1 VQPDGWTQMAGKG
14 RAGNMNF
21 RPENKAREPGRND
34 QLPTGTPDI
43 QIARS
48 VAPQSILLLAQQR
61 LGLPAES
68 LIPFGHFKAK
78 VDLSNIDTGTAH
90 GKLVLVTAITPT
102 PAGEGKTTT
111 SVGLND
117 ALNLL
122 GKNSMVCLREPSL
135 GPCFGMK
142 GGAAGGGWAQVIP
155 MEDINLHFNGDFH
168 AITSAHNLL
177 TAMIDNHLHWG
188 NEENI
193 DPRKITWKR
202 VVDLNDRALRH
213 VVQGL
218 GGSAHGIPRES
229 GFDITVASEIMAI
242 ICLAENLKGLQV
254 RLGKIV
260 IGRRYDKT
268 VVTASDVGAD
278 GALTVLLKDAFLPN
292 LVQSLEHNPVFIH
305 GGPFA
310 NIAHGCNSVA
320 ATRAALSLSEI
331 VITEAGFGADLGAE
345 KFINIKCRQSG
356 LRPDAVVLVCTI
368 RALKMQGGV
377 TKSDLVTPNTEALL
391 KGATNL
397 EQHVRNLRQFGL
409 TPIISINRFPF
420 DTEEELRALLDICD
434 QLDVKAAVAD
444 HWAKGGEGAK
454 EVARLLVEQLADSSA
469 EVQMLYD
476 DEDSLIEK
484 IETIAT
490 TIYGASGVELF
501 PEAKRQLA
509 EFEALG
515 FGHLPVCIAKTQYSF
530 TADPKQ
536 TGELS
541 EHTLPVREARLAA
554 GAGFIVVVCGDVMTM
569 PGLPR
574 HPAALDIGLDENGL
588 VEGLF

>member
-1 VQPDGWTQMAGKG
+1 
-14 RAGNMNF
+14 
-21 RPENKAREPGRND
+21 
-34 QLPTGTPDI
+34 
-43 QIARS
+43 
-48 VAPQSILLLAQQR
+48 
-61 LGLPAES
+61 
-68 LIPFGHFKAK
+68 
-78 VDLSNIDTGTAH
+78 
-90 GKLVLVTAITPT
+90 
-102 PAGEGKTTT
+102 
-111 SVGLND
+111 LND

-122 GKNSMVCLREPSL
+122 GKKSMVCLREPSL

-177 TAMIDNHLHWG
+177 TAMIDNHLYWG

-193 DPRKITWKR
+193 DPQKITWKR

-242 ICLAENLKGLQV
+242 ICLAENLEDLQV

-268 VVTASDVGAD
+268 VVTARDVGAD
-278 GALTVLLKDAFLPN
+278 GALTVLLKDALLPN

-320 ATRAALSLSEI
+320 ATRAALSLSEV

-356 LRPDAVVLVCTI
+356 LRPDAVILVCTV

-377 TKSDLVTPNTEALL
+377 PKSDLTTPNIEALV
-391 KGATNL
+391 KGAANL
-397 EQHVRNLRQFGL
+397 EQHVRNLRLFGL
-409 TPIISINRFPF
+409 APIISINRFPF
-420 DTEEELRALLDICD
+420 DTDQELRALLDICD

-444 HWAKGGEGAK
+444 HWATGGVGAK
-454 EVARLLVEQLADSSA
+454 EVARLLVEQLAEPSA

-490 TIYGASGVELF
+490 TIYCASGVELF
-501 PEAKRQLA
+501 PEARRQLA

-530 TADPKQ
+530 TADAKQ
-536 TGELS
+536 TGELT

-574 HPAALDIGLDENGL
+574 YPAALDIGLDENGL
-588 VEGLF
+588 VKGLF

>member
-1 VQPDGWTQMAGKG
+1 
-14 RAGNMNF
+14 MNF
-21 RPENKAREPGRND
+21 RPGNKTSEPDRND
-34 QLPTGTPDI
+34 QLPPGTPDI
-43 QIARS
+43 EIARS

-122 GKNSMVCLREPSL
+122 GKNSMACLREPSL

-155 MEDINLHFNGDFH
+155 MVDINLHFNGDFH

-202 VVDLNDRALRH
+202 VVDLNDRSLRH

-242 ICLAENLKGLQV
+242 ICLAENLKDLQV

-377 TKSDLVTPNTEALL
+377 TKSDLVTPNTEALV
-391 KGATNL
+391 KGAANL
-397 EQHVRNLRQFGL
+397 EQHIRNLRLFGL

-454 EVARLLVEQLADSSA
+454 EVARLLVEQLAEPSA

-490 TIYGASGVELF
+490 TIYGARGVELF

-530 TADPKQ
+530 TADAKQ
-536 TGELS
+536 TGELG

>member
-1 VQPDGWTQMAGKG
+1 
-14 RAGNMNF
+14 
-21 RPENKAREPGRND
+21 
-34 QLPTGTPDI
+34 
-43 QIARS
+43 
-48 VAPQSILLLAQQR
+48 
-61 LGLPAES
+61 
-68 LIPFGHFKAK
+68 
-78 VDLSNIDTGTAH
+78 
-90 GKLVLVTAITPT
+90 
-102 PAGEGKTTT
+102 
-111 SVGLND
+111 
-117 ALNLL
+117 
-122 GKNSMVCLREPSL
+122 
-135 GPCFGMK
+135 
-142 GGAAGGGWAQVIP
+142 
-155 MEDINLHFNGDFH
+155 
-168 AITSAHNLL
+168 
-177 TAMIDNHLHWG
+177 
-188 NEENI
+188 
-193 DPRKITWKR
+193 
-202 VVDLNDRALRH
+202 
-213 VVQGL
+213 
-218 GGSAHGIPRES
+218 
-229 GFDITVASEIMAI
+229 
-242 ICLAENLKGLQV
+242 
-254 RLGKIV
+254 
-260 IGRRYDKT
+260 
-268 VVTASDVGAD
+268 VTASDVGAD

-377 TKSDLVTPNTEALL
+377 TKSDLVTPNTEALV
-391 KGATNL
+391 KGAANL
-397 EQHVRNLRQFGL
+397 EQHIRNLRLFGL

-454 EVARLLVEQLADSSA
+454 EVARLLVEQLAEPSA

-530 TADPKQ
+530 TADAKQ
-536 TGELS
+536 TGELG

>member
-1 VQPDGWTQMAGKG
+1 
-14 RAGNMNF
+14 MNF
-21 RPENKAREPGRND
+21 RPENKASEPDRND
-34 QLPTGTPDI
+34 QLPPGTPDI
-43 QIARS
+43 EIARS

-155 MEDINLHFNGDFH
+155 MVDINLHFNGDFH

-242 ICLAENLKGLQV
+242 ICLAENLKDLQV

-356 LRPDAVVLVCTI
+356 LRPDAVVLVCTV

-377 TKSDLVTPNTEALL
+377 TKSDLVTPNTEALV
-391 KGATNL
+391 KGAANL
-397 EQHVRNLRQFGL
+397 EQHVRNLRLFGL

-454 EVARLLVEQLADSSA
+454 EVARLLVEQLAEPSA

-530 TADPKQ
+530 TADAKQ
-536 TGELS
+536 TGEYR

>member
-1 VQPDGWTQMAGKG
+1 MS
-14 RAGNMNF
+14 F
-21 RPENKAREPGRND
+21 RPENKASEPGRND

-43 QIARS
+43 EIARS

-242 ICLAENLKGLQV
+242 ICLAENLKDLQV

-356 LRPDAVVLVCTI
+356 LRPDAVVLVCTV

-377 TKSDLVTPNTEALL
+377 TKSDLVTPNTEALV

-454 EVARLLVEQLADSSA
+454 EVARLSVEQLAEPSA

-530 TADPKQ
+530 TADAKQ
-536 TGELS
+536 TGEYR

>member
-1 VQPDGWTQMAGKG
+1 
-14 RAGNMNF
+14 MNF
-21 RPENKAREPGRND
+21 RPENKASESVRNN
-34 QLPTGTPDI
+34 QLPPGTPDI
-43 QIARS
+43 EIARS

-111 SVGLND
+111 SVGLSD

-122 GKNSMVCLREPSL
+122 GKNSTVCLREPSL

-242 ICLAENLKGLQV
+242 ICLAENLKDLQE

-377 TKSDLVTPNTEALL
+377 TKSDLVTPNTEALV
-391 KGATNL
+391 KGAANL
-397 EQHVRNLRQFGL
+397 EQHVRNLRLFGL
-409 TPIISINRFPF
+409 TPIISINRFPS
-420 DTEEELRALLDICD
+420 DTEEELRALLYICD

-444 HWAKGGEGAK
+444 HWEKGGEGAR
-454 EVARLLVEQLADSSA
+454 EVARLLVEQLAESSA

-476 DEDSLIEK
+476 DEDSLVEK
-484 IETIAT
+484 IEAIAT
-490 TIYGASGVELF
+490 TLYGASGVELF

-530 TADPKQ
+530 TADAKQ

-541 EHTLPVREARLAA
+541 EHALPVREARLAA

>member
-1 VQPDGWTQMAGKG
+1 
-14 RAGNMNF
+14 MNF
-21 RPENKAREPGRND
+21 SPGNKTSEPDRND
-34 QLPTGTPDI
+34 QLPPGTPDI
-43 QIARS
+43 EIARS

-122 GKNSMVCLREPSL
+122 GKNSMACLREPSL

-155 MEDINLHFNGDFH
+155 MVDINLHFNGDFH

-202 VVDLNDRALRH
+202 VVDLNDRSLRH

-242 ICLAENLKGLQV
+242 ICLAENLKDLQV

-377 TKSDLVTPNTEALL
+377 TKSDLVTPNTEALV
-391 KGATNL
+391 KGAANL
-397 EQHVRNLRQFGL
+397 EQHIRNLRLFGL

-454 EVARLLVEQLADSSA
+454 EVARLLVEQLAEPSA

-530 TADPKQ
+530 TADAKQ
-536 TGELS
+536 TGELG

>member
-1 VQPDGWTQMAGKG
+1 
-14 RAGNMNF
+14 MNV
-21 RPENKAREPGRND
+21 RPENKASEPDRLD
-34 QLPTGTPDI
+34 QLPPGTPDI
-43 QIARS
+43 EIARS

-78 VDLSNIDTGTAH
+78 VDLSNIDTGTAQ

-122 GKNSMVCLREPSL
+122 GKNSMACLREPSL

-242 ICLAENLKGLQV
+242 ICLAENLKDLQV

-377 TKSDLVTPNTEALL
+377 TKSDLVTPNAEALV
-391 KGATNL
+391 KGAANL
-397 EQHVRNLRQFGL
+397 EQHVRNLRLFGL

-454 EVARLLVEQLADSSA
+454 EVARLLVEQLAEPSA

-490 TIYGASGVELF
+490 TIYGANGVELF

-530 TADPKQ
+530 TADAKQ

>member
-1 VQPDGWTQMAGKG
+1 
-14 RAGNMNF
+14 MNF

-242 ICLAENLKGLQV
+242 ICLAENLKDLQV

-454 EVARLLVEQLADSSA
+454 EVARLLVEQLAESSA